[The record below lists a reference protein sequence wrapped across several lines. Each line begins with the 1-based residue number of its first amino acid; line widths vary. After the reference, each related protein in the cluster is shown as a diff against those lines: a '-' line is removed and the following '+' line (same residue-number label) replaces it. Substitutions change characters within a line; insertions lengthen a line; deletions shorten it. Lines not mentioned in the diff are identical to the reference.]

1 LLYLFSRAGRVH
13 FAVGPSVS
21 TRQGWPRRDAEAA
34 RNQVAMFRSI
44 SLTRADDKSVSAVL
58 RDTTTDDDLGPGDV
72 LIDVTW
78 SGINY
83 KDGMAMAGDRGVMR
97 ASDLIPG
104 IDLVGTIA
112 QIDSSAG
119 SSPASNSSSSA
130 DYSQGDVGG
139 LRVGDAVLVNGWGI
153 GETHNGGLSERARA
167 NREWLVPLPAAISP
181 RRAAAIGTAGFT
193 AALCVLAL
201 ERGGIADTGTGSDLG
216 TGEIL
221 VTGASGGVGSIAIA
235 LLAAAGHRVVASSGR
250 PEHRDYLLG
259 LGASEVIGRDELE
272 AAGRP
277 LQSQRWAGVIDSV
290 GGQTLATAL
299 AQAQYGAT
307 VAACGM
313 VGGVELATT
322 VLPFILRGI
331 HLAGINSVEC
341 PRELRLAAWER
352 LARDL
357 DLDLL
362 DSLTTEIPLGDA
374 IDAGEQILAGTLH
387 GRTVVNVRA

>member
-1 LLYLFSRAGRVH
+1 
-13 FAVGPSVS
+13 
-21 TRQGWPRRDAEAA
+21 
-34 RNQVAMFRSI
+34 MFRSI
-44 SLTRADDKSVSAVL
+44 FVTRAEDKSVHAAL
-58 RDTTTDDDLGPGDV
+58 RENTTDDDLGPGDV

-83 KDGMAMAGDRGVMR
+83 KDGMALAGDRGVMR
-97 ASDLIPG
+97 TNELIPG

-112 QIDSSAG
+112 QIGAGTRADSLAADSAPDDR
-119 SSPASNSSSSA
+119 SPEA
-130 DYSQGDVGG
+130 DAAG
-139 LRVGDAVLVNGWGI
+139 LRVGDAVLLNGWGI
-153 GETHNGGLSERARA
+153 GETHNGGLSERARVDSD
-167 NREWLVPLPAAISP
+167 WLVPLPKGISP

-193 AALCVLAL
+193 AALSVLAL
-201 ERGGIADTGTGSDLG
+201 ERGGLGRGAADGS
-216 TGEIL
+216 GEVL

-250 PEHRDYLLG
+250 PEHRDYLLS

-272 AAGRP
+272 SAGRP
-277 LQSQRWAGVIDSV
+277 LQSQRWAGVIDGV
-290 GGQTLATAL
+290 GGQTLAAAL
-299 AQAQYGAT
+299 AQTQYGAT

-313 VGGVELATT
+313 VGGVELPTT

-331 HLAGINSVEC
+331 HLSGINSVEC
-341 PRELRLAAWER
+341 PRELRLAAWGR

-362 DSLTTEIPLGDA
+362 DSLTTEIPLADA
-374 IDAGEQILAGTLH
+374 ITAGEQILAGKLH

>member
-1 LLYLFSRAGRVH
+1 
-13 FAVGPSVS
+13 
-21 TRQGWPRRDAEAA
+21 
-34 RNQVAMFRSI
+34 MFRSI
-44 SLTRADDKSVSAVL
+44 FLTRADDKSVSAVL
-58 RDTTTDDDLGPGDV
+58 RDTTTDADLGPGDV
-72 LIDVTW
+72 LIDVDW

-97 ASDLIPG
+97 APTLIPG
-104 IDLVGTIA
+104 IDLVGRVA
-112 QIDSSAG
+112 QIDSSPDSGSVSG
-119 SSPASNSSSSA
+119 SS
-130 DYSQGDVGG
+130 QVDVGG

-153 GETHNGGLSERARA
+153 GETHNGGLSERARV
-167 NREWLVPLPAAISP
+167 NHEWLVPLPKSISP

-193 AALCVLAL
+193 AALSVLAL
-201 ERGGIADTGTGSDLG
+201 ERGGLGSGSGTSTGTG
-216 TGEIL
+216 TGEVL

-250 PEHRDYLLG
+250 PEYRDYLLA

-272 AAGRP
+272 NAGRP

-299 AQAQYGAT
+299 AQAQYGST

-313 VGGVELATT
+313 VGGVELPTT

-341 PRELRLAAWER
+341 PHELRLAAWHR

-362 DSLTTEIPLGDA
+362 DSLTTEIALADA
-374 IDAGEQILAGTLH
+374 IDAGGQILAGTLH

>member
-1 LLYLFSRAGRVH
+1 
-13 FAVGPSVS
+13 
-21 TRQGWPRRDAEAA
+21 
-34 RNQVAMFRSI
+34 MFRSI
-44 SLTRADDKSVSAVL
+44 FLTRADDKSVSATL

-72 LIDVTW
+72 LIDVAW

-83 KDGMAMAGDRGVMR
+83 KDGMAIAGDRGVMR
-97 ASDLIPG
+97 APELIPG

-112 QIDSSAG
+112 QIDDSSQVDV
-119 SSPASNSSSSA
+119 P
-130 DYSQGDVGG
+130 SQVDVGG

-153 GETHNGGLSERARA
+153 GETHNGGLSERARV
-167 NREWLVPLPAAISP
+167 NREWLVPLPRAISP

-193 AALCVLAL
+193 AALSVLAL
-201 ERGGIADTGTGSDLG
+201 ERGGIGD
-216 TGEIL
+216 GEVL

-235 LLAAAGHRVVASSGR
+235 LLAAAGHRVVAASGR
-250 PEHRDYLLG
+250 PEHRDYLLA
-259 LGASEVIGRDELE
+259 LGATDVIGRDELE
-272 AAGRP
+272 SAGRP

-299 AQAQYGAT
+299 AQTQYGAT

-313 VGGVELATT
+313 VGGVELPAT

-341 PRELRLAAWER
+341 PHEQRLAAWDR

-362 DSLTTEIPLGDA
+362 DSLTTEIALGDA
-374 IDAGEQILAGTLH
+374 LDAGKQILAGTLH